1 MQIINSGLGQHVF
14 SLGDYGDAK
23 ELVNAVKSVVELG
36 IPLSAEEIN
45 KLLIKLDKQLEEH
58 KENSV
63 KSKGAT
69 IFLGRKFSI

>member
-1 MQIINSGLGQHVF
+1 M
-14 SLGDYGDAK
+14 
-23 ELVNAVKSVVELG
+23 VNAVKSVVELG

-69 IFLGRKFSI
+69 IFWDGKLVFKW